1 MDQTELQLVTNDRS
15 RVRHLY
21 SDTMH
26 VQTLILRKQAVIKNF
41 FAPSDQNLMCYYE
54 CMQKKN

>member
-1 MDQTELQLVTNDRS
+1 MESLESDTDEKRA

-26 VQTLILRKQAVIKNF
+26 VQTLILRKQAVIKNVLLHHMIKHVLL
-41 FAPSDQNLMCYYE
+41 LMYA
-54 CMQKKN
+54 KKN